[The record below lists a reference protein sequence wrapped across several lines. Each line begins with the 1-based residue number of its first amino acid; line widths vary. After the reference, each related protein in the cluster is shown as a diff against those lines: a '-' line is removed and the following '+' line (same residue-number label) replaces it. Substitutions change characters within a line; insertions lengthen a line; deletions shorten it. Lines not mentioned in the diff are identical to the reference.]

1 MDLIKGNQACI
12 VRAEVA
18 KNNNSHTVA
27 PGDFRAGAQA
37 MPKLKYSNGRSRLK
51 MSEDMR
57 RYWKRKDKL

>member
-1 MDLIKGNQACI
+1 
-12 VRAEVA
+12 VA

-27 PGDFRAGAQA
+27 PGEFRAGAQA